1 MWARSLSPYHDYIS
15 LASVF
20 LEICNLQFAICC
32 HIAHTHR
39 SRRLLKMC
47 SVLNDLHQVCCCCCS
62 VFWVLVSTPS
72 NRWLTT
78 AATATNVQQK
88 QQIYKKKKQTT
99 KTIFMPMATTA
110 EPHTDTEIHKS
121 TRIHNKYW
129 AEEGGLAFE
138 VGAGG
143 RRSLTLC
150 Q

>member
-88 QQIYKKKKQTT
+88 QQIYKKKSKPQ
-99 KTIFMPMATTA
+99 KLF
-110 EPHTDTEIHKS
+110 
-121 TRIHNKYW
+121 
-129 AEEGGLAFE
+129 
-138 VGAGG
+138 
-143 RRSLTLC
+143 LC
-150 Q
+150 QWRQPQNLTQTLKYIKAHAYTTNTEQKKGVWLSR